1 MTSSPENS
9 PSRRFEEFFPLP
21 DLDFL
26 LEHIRWMA
34 SRSETKTSQTQMAEY
49 LSQPRQQIYQSTVS
63 RMLQG
68 HRQVTYEEVM
78 RLWNWFMGKQSQF
91 DFSIQVK
98 DLVEPSHRLIIATI
112 DDQLESVANKM
123 LKNGFSQV
131 PVFASDKR
139 LNCYGII
146 TDLGVLEAV
155 KQYGNAKARE
165 MLVAELEDLI
175 VKVPR
180 VDENEKVWKIAYIL
194 EFVYAL
200 LVLDRQGNVCNIL
213 TRNDLL
219 KLAVTTTD
227 YRRER
232 RGPI

>member
-1 MTSSPENS
+1 MTASPENS
-9 PSRRFEEFFPLP
+9 ASRRFEEFFPLP
-21 DLDFL
+21 DLDSL

-34 SRSETKTSQTQMAEY
+34 DRSETKTSQTQMAEY

-63 RMLQG
+63 RMLHG

-91 DFSIQVK
+91 DFAIKVK
-98 DLVEPSHRLIIATI
+98 DLVEPSHRLIIATL
-112 DDQLESVANKM
+112 DDPLESVANKM
-123 LKNGFSQV
+123 LKNGFSQI
-131 PVFASDKR
+131 PIFASDKSR
-139 LNCYGII
+139 NCYGII

-155 KQYGNAKARE
+155 KRYGNEKAKE
-165 MLVAELEDLI
+165 MRITELEDLI

-180 VDENEKVWKIAYIL
+180 IDENEKVWRIAYIL

-200 LVLDRQGNVCNIL
+200 LVLDRHGNVCNIL

-219 KLAVTTTD
+219 KLAVATTD

-232 RGPI
+232 KEAI